1 MAICNFVQKLIINDQ
16 TPFKMADFINIFK
29 LIKILVVRQ
38 EFCQKYGI
46 SKNKFQV
53 SGGKFIGPNQSFK
66 GVFCLILTSVC
77 IFFYPMYAF
86 VLPKTSIK
94 WLIFFA

>member
-38 EFCQKYGI
+38 EFCRKYGI
-46 SKNKFQV
+46 SKKQIPGL
-53 SGGKFIGPNQSFK
+53 GGKFIGPNQSFK
-66 GVFCLILTSVC
+66 VVFCLILTSVC

-86 VLPKTSIK
+86 VLPKNPIK